1 MMASSTS
8 LNDTDEL
15 LKITGIFEN
24 IMPSLGWHP
33 WFIEPTLS
41 QKEIDAT
48 LERFGSLLQEFSVP
62 IGEVGLDFHPKWK
75 ETRAKQTYI
84 LEYFFA
90 MANALNRPLIVHCVR
105 AHHEI
110 LRLLKSYP
118 NTRVYLHHFQDNRT
132 ISAQYLRYDAYFGL
146 PILQWSVAT
155 NELCFNIPP
164 TRLLVETDECVSVE
178 TVNLQVKQ
186 HQISASLLTACRENL
201 FRFIQG
207 TSGDFSQQFENT
219 M

>member
-1 MMASSTS
+1 MMACSTNVDDTADL
-8 LNDTDEL
+8 LNLTKEHPN
-15 LKITGIFEN
+15 IF
-24 IMPSLGWHP
+24 PSLGWHP
-33 WFIEPTLS
+33 WFIDADAS
-41 QKEIDAT
+41 QNEIDT
-48 LERFGSLLQEFSVP
+48 VLERFDSLLQQHPFP

-75 ETRAKQTYI
+75 KTRTQQIYV
-84 LEYFFA
+84 LEYFFNL
-90 MANALNRPLIVHCVR
+90 ANTLNRPLILHCVR

-118 NTRVYLHHFQDNRT
+118 TTRVYLHHFQGNRN

-146 PILQWSVAT
+146 PILQWSAAT
-155 NELCFNIPP
+155 NELCLDVSP
-164 TRLLVETDECVSVE
+164 TRLLIETDECVSVE
-178 TVNLQVKQ
+178 NVNLRIKQ
-186 HQISASLLTACRENL
+186 HNISASLLTTCRKNL

>member
-1 MMASSTS
+1 MACSTN
-8 LNDTDEL
+8 LDDIADL
-15 LKITGIFEN
+15 LKIAKEFPN
-24 IMPSLGWHP
+24 ILPSLGWHP
-33 WFIEPTLS
+33 WFIDENVS
-41 QKEIDAT
+41 QNEIDT
-48 LERFGSLLQEFSVP
+48 SLAQFSHLLRQHRLP

-75 ETRAKQTYI
+75 KTRKQQTYI
-84 LEYFFA
+84 LEYFFDL
-90 MANALNRPLIVHCVR
+90 ANALNRPLVLHCVR

-118 NTRVYLHHFQDNRT
+118 NTRVYLHHFQGNRN

-146 PILQWSVAT
+146 PILQWSAAT
-155 NELCFNIPP
+155 NELCFSIPP
-164 TRLLVETDECVSVE
+164 TRLLIETDELVSLENV
-178 TVNLQVKQ
+178 LLRIKQ
-186 HQISASLLTACRENL
+186 HNVSASLLTTCRKNL